1 MGTTEVGCEVI
12 GVWEDMVAAIISQSG
27 HLSPFCSWIVKTL
40 VSFLC
45 FVMADCFLIFH
56 LVTGIQIYLRQFFL
70 FDHILIDL

>member
-1 MGTTEVGCEVI
+1 MDGE
-12 GVWEDMVAAIISQSG
+12 
-27 HLSPFCSWIVKTL
+27 TL

-45 FVMADCFLIFH
+45 SVMADCFLIFH